1 MSTTP
6 PSTSSEEQPS
16 IEDQVALM
24 ENKKKFWRNCFL
36 VGLTIS
42 LALVFPDKITQLN
55 KFINSP
61 SVDIITQEVETKNKA
76 KQKPK
81 QSINKNALPIQ
92 YDMVNAS
99 SDDKWIYYDLST
111 GAAVKIMDPS
121 SLEWD
126 LAFRRS
132 KIITNGGATNRF
144 GKAGLQDLG
153 EVPFEE
159 VVEVPSDNYVADIP
173 TKTETENPV
182 LLKWFKY
189 NFLTH
194 KLTAKK
200 NVYAFKTADNK
211 YAKIQFVSFNCDDEE
226 TGCIRFQYTYQD
238 NGTNHFLKK
247 KQTLDTAKGLTEK
260 S

>member
-1 MSTTP
+1 
-6 PSTSSEEQPS
+6 
-16 IEDQVALM
+16 M

-42 LALVFPDKITQLN
+42 LALVFPEKFTQLN
-55 KFINSP
+55 EFINSP
-61 SVDIITQEVETKNKA
+61 SVDMPQVVETKEEV
-76 KQKPK
+76 QKKTK
-81 QSINKNALPIQ
+81 QSPNRNMLPTH

-99 SDDKWIYYDLST
+99 DDDKWIYYDLSR
-111 GAAVKIMDPS
+111 GSAVDIMDPS

-132 KIITNGGATNRF
+132 QIITNGGATNHF
-144 GKAGLQDLG
+144 GKAGLNDMG
-153 EVPFEE
+153 EVPFDE
-159 VVEVPSDNYVADIP
+159 VTEVPADNYIADIA

-200 NVYAFKTADNK
+200 NIYALKTADNK
-211 YAKIQFVSFNCDDEE
+211 YAKVQFISFNCDDEE
-226 TGCIRFQYTYQD
+226 TGCIRFQYAYQD
-238 NGTNHFLKK
+238 NGANNFLKVK
-247 KQTLDTAKGLTEK
+247 HLQETPIGQKEE

>member
-1 MSTTP
+1 MS
-6 PSTSSEEQPS
+6 STISPKSSNEETMIEGQDTS
-16 IEDQVALM
+16 IEK
-24 ENKKKFWRNCFL
+24 KKKFWRNCFL

-42 LALVFPDKITQLN
+42 LAMVFPEKITQLN
-55 KFINSP
+55 EFINSP
-61 SVDIITQEVETKNKA
+61 SVDLPQKVDTKDQKKKQA
-76 KQKPK
+76 KQ
-81 QSINKNALPIQ
+81 SLNKNLLPTN
-92 YDMVNAS
+92 YAMVNAS
-99 SDDKWIYYDLST
+99 ADDKWIYYDLSS

-132 KIITNGGATNRF
+132 QIITNGGATNRF
-144 GKAGLQDLG
+144 GKAGLHDMG
-153 EVPFEE
+153 EVPFDE
-159 VVEVPSDNYVADIP
+159 VLEVPSDGYIADVA

-200 NVYAFKTADNK
+200 NIYAFKTADDK
-211 YAKIQFVSFNCDDEE
+211 FAKIQFVSFNCDNEE
-226 TGCIRFQYTYQD
+226 TGCIRFQYAYQD
-238 NGTNHFLKK
+238 NGTNSFMKNK
-247 KQTLDTAKGLTEK
+247 FAQEVPTVQEEK